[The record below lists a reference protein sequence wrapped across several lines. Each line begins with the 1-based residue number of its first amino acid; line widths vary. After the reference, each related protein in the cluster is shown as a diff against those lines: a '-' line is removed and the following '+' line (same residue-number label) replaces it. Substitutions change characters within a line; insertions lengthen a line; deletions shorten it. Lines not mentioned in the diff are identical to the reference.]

1 MVSNEVLTKLIG
13 SVYGAAGDPSLWEPL
28 LEELANTCQAD
39 SAALVMHHGGR
50 EVHSVSSSWNLEP
63 DANRLYQQHY
73 GSIDVWTIRAPSK
86 VRATACLSDWL
97 CPLEE
102 LTTTEFY
109 NDFLLRYGIVHG
121 MFGLLQRDKTSWAS
135 VSLYKSSLS
144 GEFRLSDL
152 DTLNFLLPHIQRAF
166 RLHFQ
171 FSQLRGRSEG
181 IEAALNKLT
190 TGVIVLGAKGEVL
203 VMNNRAEQVLNR
215 RNGLLLNHGRLE
227 AAVYAEST
235 CLRAMIG
242 EASKTGS
249 GTGRSPGGTILIS
262 REQRRPLSVTV
273 APLHEFN
280 LSFSQRPT
288 AVVFISDPEMNPEFP
303 DDLLQRCYGLT
314 HAEAR
319 LTMLL
324 LKGYSLKESADSC
337 GVTHST
343 AKSQLKSIFS
353 KTQVKRQGELIRL
366 LLSTAG
372 VMRPTVEAR

>member
-1 MVSNEVLTKLIG
+1 LDSEKAITNLIG
-13 SVYGAAGDPSLWEPL
+13 SAYEAASEPSLWEPL
-28 LEELANTCQAD
+28 LEELANTCRAD
-39 SAALVMHHGGR
+39 SAALVLHHRGC

-63 DANRLYQQHY
+63 DGNRLYQQHY

-86 VRATACLSDWL
+86 PRATACLSDWL
-97 CPLEE
+97 CPLAE

-121 MFGLLQRDKTSWAS
+121 MFGLLQYDKTSWAS
-135 VSLYKSSLS
+135 VSLYKGSLS
-144 GEFRLSDL
+144 GEFQPSDL
-152 DTLNFLLPHIQRAF
+152 ETLNLLLPHIQRAS

-171 FSQLRGRSEG
+171 FSQLKGRSEG
-181 IEAALNKLT
+181 VEAALNVLT
-190 TGVIVLGAKGEVL
+190 TGVIVLGAKGEIL
-203 VMNNRAEQVLNR
+203 VMNNRAEQILNL

-227 AAVYAEST
+227 AAVCAEST
-235 CLRAMIG
+235 RLLAMIG
-242 EASKTGS
+242 EATKTGS
-249 GTGRSPGGTILIS
+249 GAGRSAYGTILIS

-273 APLHEFN
+273 SPLHEFN
-280 LSFSQRPT
+280 RSLLQRST
-288 AVVFISDPEMNPEFP
+288 AVLFISDPEINPELP

-319 LTMLL
+319 LAMLL
-324 LKGYSLKESADSC
+324 LNGYSLRESADSC

-343 AKSQLKSIFS
+343 VKSQLKSIFL

>member
-1 MVSNEVLTKLIG
+1 MSSGFGSFGHAPWGSRGPFGLLFLEFGTGCQSAVSATLRLHRRM
-13 SVYGAAGDPSLWEPL
+13 D
-28 LEELANTCQAD
+28 
-39 SAALVMHHGGR
+39 
-50 EVHSVSSSWNLEP
+50 HS
-63 DANRLYQQHY
+63 
-73 GSIDVWTIRAPSK
+73 SK

-262 REQRRPLSVTV
+262 R
-273 APLHEFN
+273 
-280 LSFSQRPT
+280 
-288 AVVFISDPEMNPEFP
+288 
-303 DDLLQRCYGLT
+303 
-314 HAEAR
+314 
-319 LTMLL
+319 
-324 LKGYSLKESADSC
+324 
-337 GVTHST
+337 
-343 AKSQLKSIFS
+343 
-353 KTQVKRQGELIRL
+353 
-366 LLSTAG
+366 
-372 VMRPTVEAR
+372 